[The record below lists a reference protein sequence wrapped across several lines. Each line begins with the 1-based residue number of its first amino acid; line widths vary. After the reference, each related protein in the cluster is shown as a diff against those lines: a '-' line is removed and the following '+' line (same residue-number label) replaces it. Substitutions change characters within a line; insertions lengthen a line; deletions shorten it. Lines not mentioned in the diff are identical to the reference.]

1 MNTGINTGVNEKE
14 QWRDRILRALAELR
28 ADDNAK
34 IGRLR
39 RDDARD
45 DGAANDTKP

>member
-1 MNTGINTGVNEKE
+1 MKTTIDTGVEEKE

-28 ADDNAK
+28 AEDNAK
-34 IGRLR
+34 IGRMR

-45 DGAANDTKP
+45 DGHANDVNG